1 MYVNR
6 LFLFFLKIN
15 NCNFIGKLI
24 RRKMKDNDNSKL
36 LLALLGGVAIGVA
49 IGYFLNSDK
58 KDEIVDN
65 LKEKASK
72 LKEDLSDEID
82 KGKSIIDDLKNS
94 VEEHFKKS
102 ST

>member
-1 MYVNR
+1 MW
-6 LFLFFLKIN
+6 
-15 NCNFIGKLI
+15 KLI
-24 RRKMKDNDNSKL
+24 RRNMKDNDNSKL

-72 LKEDLSDEID
+72 LKEDLSEEID
-82 KGKSIIDDLKNS
+82 KGKSIIEDLKNS

-102 ST
+102 SI

>member
-1 MYVNR
+1 
-6 LFLFFLKIN
+6 
-15 NCNFIGKLI
+15 
-24 RRKMKDNDNSKL
+24 MKDNDNSKL

-58 KDEIVDN
+58 KDEMVDS

-82 KGKSIIDDLKNS
+82 KGKSIIEDLKNS

-102 ST
+102 SI

>member
-1 MYVNR
+1 
-6 LFLFFLKIN
+6 
-15 NCNFIGKLI
+15 
-24 RRKMKDNDNSKL
+24 MKDNDNSKL

>member
-1 MYVNR
+1 
-6 LFLFFLKIN
+6 
-15 NCNFIGKLI
+15 
-24 RRKMKDNDNSKL
+24 MKDNENSKL
-36 LLALLGGVAIGVA
+36 LLALLGGVAVGVA

-65 LKEKASK
+65 LKDKASK

-82 KGKSIIDDLKNS
+82 KGKSIIEDLKNS

-102 ST
+102 SI

>member
-1 MYVNR
+1 
-6 LFLFFLKIN
+6 
-15 NCNFIGKLI
+15 
-24 RRKMKDNDNSKL
+24 MKDNDNSKL

-72 LKEDLSDEID
+72 LKEDLSEEID
-82 KGKSIIDDLKNS
+82 KGKSIIEDLKNS

-102 ST
+102 SI

>member
-1 MYVNR
+1 
-6 LFLFFLKIN
+6 
-15 NCNFIGKLI
+15 
-24 RRKMKDNDNSKL
+24 MKDNENSKL

-82 KGKSIIDDLKNS
+82 KGKSIIEELKNS

>member
-1 MYVNR
+1 
-6 LFLFFLKIN
+6 
-15 NCNFIGKLI
+15 
-24 RRKMKDNDNSKL
+24 MKDNDNSKL

-82 KGKSIIDDLKNS
+82 KGKSVIEDLKNS

-102 ST
+102 SI